1 MKYQYPDFS
10 DFQLLYLNLSEYARM
25 KCEQGS
31 EKEANQIIEEVREY
45 IKNAM
50 ERIQA
55 VPDDPKLTAEEP
67 DDLPSILR
75 LRENGPRTIWKK
87 LPGDEILADKI
98 EGALTG
104 RMIGN
109 MLGVPVE
116 GHTVENMEAFCEY
129 TGKQFPPV
137 DYWENVMFPHVKN
150 FYGAYG
156 YQYIKHN
163 MRSVP
168 IDDDV
173 IYTQLAL
180 LIMEECGC
188 SFTTEDVGK
197 MWRKYL
203 PFACTAEEI
212 AVNNLKKDI
221 PIDKVGITDNPYR
234 QWIGAAIRSDGFA
247 YAAAG
252 MPEKAA
258 DMAYHDAFLSHRRNG
273 IYGEMFLAAVQSA
286 AFTVHSP
293 IEAVKIGLTEIPKN
307 CSLHKDI
314 EWALEA
320 GKNVKDHK
328 DARKLVDERF
338 GTMHIV
344 HTNNN
349 LCLIVFGLMIGEKD
363 IVKGLSETVAMGL
376 DSDCTAASAGSVF
389 GAIIGKK
396 KIPEYLYK
404 RFNNTIDTYII
415 GKESFHFDDM
425 TQRFMKLAKGLYRS

>member
-1 MKYQYPDFS
+1 MKYPDFS

-31 EKEANQIIEEVREY
+31 EKEANQIIEQVRQS
-45 IKNAM
+45 IKEAM
-50 ERIQA
+50 NKIQA
-55 VPDDPKLTAEEP
+55 IPDDPKLTAEEP
-67 DDLPSILR
+67 DDLPSILK
-75 LRENGPRTIWKK
+75 LREDGPRRIWKN
-87 LPGDEILADKI
+87 LPSDEILADKI

-104 RMIGN
+104 RMAGC

-116 GHTVENMEAFCEY
+116 GHTVENMEAWCEY

-137 DYWENVMFPHVKN
+137 DYWENVMFPHSKN

-156 YQYIKHN
+156 YQYMKHN

-173 IYTQLAL
+173 IYTELAL

-188 SFTTEDVGK
+188 DFTTQDVAK
-197 MWRKYL
+197 MWKKYL
-203 PFACTAEEI
+203 PLACTAEEI
-212 AVNNLKKDI
+212 AINNLKKGV
-221 PIDKVGITDNPYR
+221 PIDQVGITENPYR
-234 QWIGAAIRSDGFA
+234 QWIGAAIRSDGLA

-258 DMAYHDAFLSHRRNG
+258 SMAYHDAFLSHRRNG
-273 IYGEMFLAAVQSA
+273 IYGEMFLAAAQSA
-286 AFTVHSP
+286 AFTVDSP
-293 IEAVKIGLTEIPKN
+293 VEAIKIALTEIPKN

-314 EWALEA
+314 EWALDV
-320 GKNVKDHK
+320 GQHVKDHK

-338 GTMHIV
+338 GGMHIV

-349 LCLIVFGLMIGEKD
+349 LCLIVFGLIIGGRD

-376 DSDCTAASAGSVF
+376 DSDCTSASAGSIF
-389 GAIIGKK
+389 GAVLGKK
-396 KIPEYLYK
+396 TFLNICTNVLITPLIPISSEKNLS
-404 RFNNTIDTYII
+404 ILMI
-415 GKESFHFDDM
+415 
-425 TQRFMKLAKGLYRS
+425 

>member
-1 MKYQYPDFS
+1 MNYPDFS
-10 DFQLLYLNLSEYARM
+10 DFALLQLNLSEYARM

-31 EKEANQIIEEVREY
+31 EAESNKIIEEVREY
-45 IKNAM
+45 IQKAM
-50 ERIQA
+50 VRIQEI
-55 VPDDPKLTAEEP
+55 PDDAELTANEP
-67 DDLPSILR
+67 DDLDSILK
-75 LRENGPRTIWKK
+75 LRENGPRRLWNS
-87 LPGDEILADKI
+87 LPDDQTLADKV

-104 RMIGN
+104 RMIGC

-116 GHTVENMEAFCEY
+116 GHTVENMEAWCQY
-129 TGKQFPPV
+129 TGKQFPPI
-137 DYWENVMFPHVKN
+137 DYWENVMFPHAKN

-156 YQYIKHN
+156 YQYMKSN

-173 IYTQLAL
+173 IYTELSL

-188 SFTTEDVGK
+188 DFTTEDVGK
-197 MWRKYL
+197 IWKKYL
-203 PFACTAEEI
+203 PLACTAEEI
-212 AVNNLKKDI
+212 AINNLNNGV
-221 PIDKVGITDNPYR
+221 PVDKVGITDNPYR
-234 QWIGAAIRSDGFA
+234 QWIGAAIRSDGLA

-258 DMAYHDAFLSHRRNG
+258 RMAYHDAFLSHRRNG
-273 IYGEMFLAAVQSA
+273 IYGEMFLAAAQSA
-286 AFTVHSP
+286 AFAVESP
-293 IEAVKIGLTEIPKN
+293 VEAVEIALTEIPKN
-307 CSLHKDI
+307 CNLHKDI
-314 EWALEA
+314 EWALKV

-338 GTMHIV
+338 GGMHIV

-376 DSDCTAASAGSVF
+376 DSDCTSASAGSIF

-396 KIPEYLYK
+396 NIPEYLYK
-404 RFNNTIDTYII
+404 RFNNTIDTYLI

-425 TQRFMKLAKGLYRS
+425 TRRFMKLTKSLYNV